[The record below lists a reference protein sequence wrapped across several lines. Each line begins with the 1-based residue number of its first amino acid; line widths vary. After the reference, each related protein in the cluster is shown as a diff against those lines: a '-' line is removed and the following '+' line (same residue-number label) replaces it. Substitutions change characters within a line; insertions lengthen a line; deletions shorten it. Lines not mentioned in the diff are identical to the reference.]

1 MLPFDQTSLLNQ
13 DSIYEK
19 IQKKNVDVMG
29 SLQKFLNALEQANK
43 EGQSSTYLME
53 DLLRL
58 VQQTALLFS
67 QTNIT
72 LSFTKED

>member
-1 MLPFDQTSLLNQ
+1 MLPFDQKSLLNQ

-19 IQKKNVDVMG
+19 IQKKNVDVM
-29 SLQKFLNALEQANK
+29 SPLQKFLNALEQPNI

-67 QTNIT
+67 QTNKT

>member
-1 MLPFDQTSLLNQ
+1 
-13 DSIYEK
+13 
-19 IQKKNVDVMG
+19 MG

-53 DLLRL
+53 DPLRL
-58 VQQTALLFS
+58 VQETVLLFS

>member
-1 MLPFDQTSLLNQ
+1 MLPFDQKYLLNK

-19 IQKKNVDVMG
+19 IQKKNVDVM
-29 SLQKFLNALEQANK
+29 SPLQKFLNALEQPNK